1 MEKHYYT
8 YLVRC
13 NDGSFYC
20 GYAAN
25 PIARTRVHNQGKGA
39 KYTRSR
45 RPVTLV
51 YTECFDTKS
60 AAMSR
65 ECQIKKLTHCAKQRL
80 IDDNEK
86 RKEEDNE

>member
-1 MEKHYYT
+1 MDKKHYT

-20 GYAAN
+20 GYATDVA
-25 PIARTRVHNQGKGA
+25 ARVATHNKGTGA

-45 RPVTLV
+45 RPVSLV

-65 ECQIKKLTHCAKQRL
+65 ECAIKKLSHQQKAAMVQAYA
-80 IDDNEK
+80 E
-86 RKEEDNE
+86 RKEDES